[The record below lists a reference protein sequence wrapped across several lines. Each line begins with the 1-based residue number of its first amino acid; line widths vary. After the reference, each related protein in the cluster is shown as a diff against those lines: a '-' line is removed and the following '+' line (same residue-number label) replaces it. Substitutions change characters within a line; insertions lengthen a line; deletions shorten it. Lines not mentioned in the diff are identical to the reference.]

1 MLLIAF
7 DAFWP
12 VFSVLSSSSISK
24 LIYKLHSEG
33 RIFVQLRR
41 MGLKSRGRILL
52 DLLLSMELEKL
63 SCS

>member
-12 VFSVLSSSSISK
+12 VFNVLFSSSISR
-24 LIYKLHSEG
+24 LIYKLHLGG
-33 RIFVQLRR
+33 RISVRLRR
-41 MGLKSRGRILL
+41 MGLKLLGRILL

-63 SCS
+63 LCF